1 MNDLLSAIKTV
12 MPSLVEEW
20 NNKKLAQFEQL
31 VEQKFEQYFEGRQ
44 TQEKTKMV
52 APILDS
58 VFARLMKPI
67 LAGFA
72 VDEGKGRDYIW
83 NTIPLESKITFGA
96 GKSWTGNGYAK
107 TPWHILMRFEITD
120 EGVITGYF
128 ATLVNLDNCASKW
141 TVPPADKAKT
151 SNFSTLTF
159 LKEDSQHLLPIHG
172 VFTSKNKYLNPEMVN
187 V

>member
-1 MNDLLSAIKTV
+1 MDQLITAIKSV
-12 MPSLVEEW
+12 MPLLIAEW
-20 NNKKLAQFEQL
+20 NNTKLSQFEQL
-31 VEQKFEQYFEGRQ
+31 VEQPFAQYFEGRQ

-67 LAGFA
+67 LPGFD

-83 NTIPLESKITFGA
+83 DTIPLESKITFGS

-107 TPWHILMRFEITD
+107 TPWHILMRFEITED
-120 EGVITGYF
+120 GVIVGYF

-159 LKEDSQHLLPIHG
+159 LKEDHQHLLPIHG
-172 VFTSKNKYLNPEMVN
+172 EFTAKNKYLNPEMISV
-187 V
+187 